1 MEGEKTSEEKVGS
14 PRQKEE
20 SEETRGKSRKPK
32 AEGGERDLSREKG
45 PERTYISSTLGW
57 KRRLLNPMDGDLKG

>member
-1 MEGEKTSEEKVGS
+1 VSNTTTEKDRAQARRDGRRENK
-14 PRQKEE
+14 
-20 SEETRGKSRKPK
+20 RGKSRKPK